1 MKIAIYGNMYQEDY
15 LKQLSEF
22 LEALSQSDIKVEMES
37 RFYNYLCRLLPQ
49 EPQVDGVIVG
59 SDFEA
64 DMAISI
70 GGDGTFLRTARWVGD
85 KEIPI
90 LGINTGHL
98 GYLADITVD
107 EMIGAV
113 EDLKNGLYKIETRSL
128 IEVTSSRKEAIIDW
142 NYALNEVAILKQDTS
157 SMISVAT
164 KVNDVDLATY
174 LGDGL
179 IIATPTGST
188 GYNLSVGGPI
198 VEPTAPNWI
207 ISPIAA
213 HSLTMRPLVVGDS
226 HELTITTTSR
236 ATNYRVSLDGRSV
249 TLPVGSTIKLRK
261 APFVTKV
268 VQRTKHNFGET
279 LRNKLLCLLIFIL
292 LDVMFN
298 IF

>member
-15 LKQLSEF
+15 LNQLSDF
-22 LEALSQSDIKVEMES
+22 LEALSRSEIKVEIES
-37 RFYNYLCRLLPQ
+37 KFYNYLSRMLPG
-49 EPQVDGVIVG
+49 ELPIDGVIIG
-59 SDFEA
+59 GDFDA

-85 KEIPI
+85 KQIPI

-107 EMIGAV
+107 EMIPAV
-113 EDLKNGLYKIETRSL
+113 EDLKKGLYKIENRSL
-128 IEVTSSRKEAIIDW
+128 IEVTSTRKEAIVDW
-142 NYALNEVAILKQDTS
+142 NYALNEVAVIKQDTS

-164 KVNDVDLATY
+164 RVNDIDLATY
-174 LGDGL
+174 QGDGL
-179 IIATPTGST
+179 IISTPTGST

-213 HSLTMRPLVVGDS
+213 HSLTMRPLVVSDS
-226 HELTITTTSR
+226 CELTITTNSR

-261 APFVTKV
+261 APFVVKV
-268 VQRTKHNFGET
+268 VQRLKHNFGET
-279 LRNKLLCLLIFIL
+279 LRNKLLWGV
-292 LDVMFN
+292 DKR
-298 IF
+298 

>member
-128 IEVTSSRKEAIIDW
+128 IEVTSTRKEAIIDW

-279 LRNKLLCLLIFIL
+279 LRNKLLWGV
-292 LDVMFN
+292 DKR
-298 IF
+298 

>member
-1 MKIAIYGNMYQEDY
+1 MYQEDY

-279 LRNKLLCLLIFIL
+279 LRNKLLWGV
-292 LDVMFN
+292 DKR
-298 IF
+298 

>member
-279 LRNKLLCLLIFIL
+279 LRNKLLWGV
-292 LDVMFN
+292 DKR
-298 IF
+298 